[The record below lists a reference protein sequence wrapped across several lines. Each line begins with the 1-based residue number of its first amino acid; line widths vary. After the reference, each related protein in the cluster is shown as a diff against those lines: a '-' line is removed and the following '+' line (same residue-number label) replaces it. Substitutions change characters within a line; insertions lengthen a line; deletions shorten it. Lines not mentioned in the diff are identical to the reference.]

1 MFLVHDDQ
9 AQSPEWQEHGRTDTQ
24 YHVVILLGEL
34 FLPDFHAFR
43 IGKLGMIHSQ
53 PGSEHP
59 SQPFGNLGGEGN
71 FRKEVEYLLAG
82 FQHFFYQV
90 DIDFSLATGRDSM
103 QQTDIFRLKTS
114 QNFVKGSLLSGAE
127 GMYGDRFGFFVSQSA
142 DFVKVSFQNLFVHQS
157 LEDRL
162 TLPGCFQQLLLAD
175 FPDIFPFGVPSRQF
189 QVFHQDGL
197 LLGNPCQHIKFYVQM
212 MFVLKGFCQA
222 NPHFCARLVT
232 PLDFFLDAD
241 GFFLQQRLNDRQQI
255 LHPAGLLQLRD
266 TLFRVG
272 TEQIQNTLF
281 PGRKRFRSY
290 EVRVVFHQRFAFQFH
305 TRRQSRLVHIAQ
317 RTEIIV
323 GQPFPERGLTGQ

>member
-9 AQSPEWQEHGRTDTQ
+9 SQSPEWQEHGRTDSQ

-34 FLPDFHAFR
+34 FLPDFHPFR

-59 SQPFGNLGGEGN
+59 SQPFGDLGGEGN

-103 QQTDIFRLKTS
+103 QQTDILGLKTS

-142 DFVKVSFQNLFVHQS
+142 DFVQISLQYLFVYQI
-157 LEDRL
+157 LENGL
-162 TLPGCFQQLLLAD
+162 GLSGCFQQLLLAD
-175 FPDIFPFGVPSRQF
+175 FPDVFPLGIPSRQF
-189 QVFHQDGL
+189 QVFHQNGL
-197 LLGNPCQHIKFYVQM
+197 LFGSPCQHIKFYVQV
-212 MFVLKGFCQA
+212 MFVLQSLCQA
-222 NPHFCARLVT
+222 DPYFRAWLVA

-241 GFFLQQRLNDRQQI
+241 GFFLQQRLDDRQQI
-255 LHPAGLLQLRD
+255 LHPTGLLQLRG

-272 TEQIQNTLF
+272 AEQVQDTLF
-281 PGRKRFRSY
+281 PWRKRFRSHK
-290 EVRVVFHQRFAFQFH
+290 VRVVFHQRFTFQLH
-305 TRRQSRLVHIAQ
+305 ARRQSRFIHIAQ

-323 GQPFPERGLTGQ
+323 GQPFPERELTGQ